1 MNNNLIDF
9 AKEVQKTINSMIA
22 QSSLMINAKVY
33 DSNNDENICLC
44 ELSFVD
50 KENFTDNIT
59 IVNNSLEFKK
69 ISNEFDVEKLKLK
82 DIKLMLLEK
91 IFYYCDEDK
100 IYIIRE
106 NKEEFWNKE
115 QGAYVGKNIAIDLFF
130 QENKL
135 Q

>member
-9 AKEVQKTINSMIA
+9 AKELQNTINNMIKE
-22 QSSLMINAKVY
+22 SSLMINAKVY
-33 DSNNDENICLC
+33 NSNNDENVCLC
-44 ELSFVD
+44 EFSFVEQE
-50 KENFTDNIT
+50 KFIDNIA
-59 IVNNSLEFKK
+59 IINNCLEFEK
-69 ISNEFDVEKLKLK
+69 ISNEFDVQKLKLK

-100 IYIIRE
+100 IYVIRE
-106 NKEEFWNKE
+106 NKEEFWNKG
-115 QGAYVGKNIAIDLFF
+115 QGAYVGKNIIIDLLF